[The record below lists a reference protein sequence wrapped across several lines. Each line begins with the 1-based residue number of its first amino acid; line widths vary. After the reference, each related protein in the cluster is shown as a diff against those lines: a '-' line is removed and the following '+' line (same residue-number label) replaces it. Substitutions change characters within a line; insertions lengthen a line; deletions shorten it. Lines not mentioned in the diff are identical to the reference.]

1 MMPASPGTSS
11 GAPPGGTVPAPVV
24 VDASVWAG
32 FFLTAD
38 SSHAASYAWLDRHT
52 AAGGWVIS
60 PSILLTEVAAA
71 ISRRLGPPVGTQAA
85 LRAASAISR
94 LPQARFVPMDASL
107 MGEATDVAA
116 NLGLRGADSIYVAAA
131 RRLGL
136 PLLTWDNEQLT
147 RTAGIITAL
156 HP

>member
-1 MMPASPGTSS
+1 MPAAQGTAS
-11 GAPPGGTVPAPVV
+11 GTLPSGPTHASVV

-38 SSHAASYAWLDRHT
+38 TTHAASYTWLDRHT
-52 AAGGWVIS
+52 AAGGLVVS

-71 ISRRLGPPVGTQAA
+71 ISRRLGLAAGTHAA
-85 LRAASAISR
+85 LRAAATISR
-94 LPQARFVPMDASL
+94 LPQARIVPMDAAL

-116 NLGLRGADSIYVAAA
+116 NLGLRGADSIYVATA
-131 RRLGL
+131 RQLGI

-147 RTAGIITAL
+147 RATGIITAF